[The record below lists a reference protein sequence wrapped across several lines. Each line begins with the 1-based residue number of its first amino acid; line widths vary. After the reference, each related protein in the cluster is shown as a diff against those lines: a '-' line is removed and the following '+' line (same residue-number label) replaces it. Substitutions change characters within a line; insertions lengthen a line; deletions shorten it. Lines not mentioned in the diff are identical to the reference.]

1 MMELQERVLPLMT
14 VTESRGCQDQAAD
27 RRGGATSS
35 VLRVAIQG
43 GGCSGFQYGL
53 GFDRGAAEGDLEFE
67 MHGVQVVVDPFSAPY
82 LKGAEID
89 YVDSIQAA
97 GFAINNP
104 NASSSCGCG
113 HSFQVE
119 EGAEAEGAVGGCGS
133 RLLRLTALASRVVS
147 GPLRVAVVGSG
158 PAGLLRRRCAAR
170 RGRRRSEVDMIE
182 RLPTPLGPRAP
193 RRRARTIRS

>member
-1 MMELQERVLPLMT
+1 MELQERVTPLMT
-14 VTESRGCQDQAAD
+14 VTEAAAVKIKQLMSEED
-27 RRGGATSS
+27 DVS

-53 GFDRGAAEGDLEFE
+53 GFDRGAVEGDHEFE
-67 MHGVQVVVDPFSAPY
+67 LHGVQVVVDPFSAPY

-119 EGAEAEGAVGGCGS
+119 EGDTEAEVGGCGS
-133 RLLRLTALASRVVS
+133 GCSA
-147 GPLRVAVVGSG
+147 
-158 PAGLLRRRCAAR
+158 
-170 RGRRRSEVDMIE
+170 
-182 RLPTPLGPRAP
+182 
-193 RRRARTIRS
+193 

>member
-1 MMELQERVLPLMT
+1 MELQERVIPLMT
-14 VTESRGCQDQAAD
+14 VTESAAAKIKQLMAD
-27 RRGGATSS
+27 EEDVN

-67 MHGVQVVVDPFSAPY
+67 MYGVQVVVDPFSAPY
-82 LKGAEID
+82 LKGAEVD

-119 EGAEAEGAVGGCGS
+119 EGEADANVGGCGS
-133 RLLRLTALASRVVS
+133 GCSA
-147 GPLRVAVVGSG
+147 
-158 PAGLLRRRCAAR
+158 
-170 RGRRRSEVDMIE
+170 
-182 RLPTPLGPRAP
+182 
-193 RRRARTIRS
+193 